1 MLYLIAIVL
10 LNVLL
15 FSIFKMFPKY
25 GISPLQAIAV
35 NYWVCVLTG
44 TMVLS
49 KGIEPIISF
58 NYSWIYWALLLGSM
72 LIALFNLIAYSTKV
86 EGMTTTTIA
95 NKLSLV
101 IPVLFAAWLYQE
113 HFGVGKIA
121 GILIAFP
128 AVYLTVK
135 KKQEVAGEVKNL
147 FWPVLLFIGSGIL
160 DTLMK
165 YVQTY
170 YLATTADQAIFT
182 IQSFAVAAMLGTA
195 VLVVRIILRKEQLHW
210 KSIVAGVV
218 LGIPNYFS
226 IYYLIRLFH
235 VDFMESSA
243 VIPVNNVSILLCTTL
258 VAFLFFKEQITRLRL
273 VGIILSIISILLIAI
288 SDLNGGY
295 L

>member
-15 FSIFKMFPKY
+15 FSIFKMFSKY

-49 KGIEPIISF
+49 KRIEPILSF
-58 NYSWIYWALLLGSM
+58 SYSWIYWALLLGSM

-113 HFGVGKIA
+113 HFGVGKIL

-135 KKQEVAGEVKNL
+135 KNQQVAGKVKNL

-170 YLATTADQAIFT
+170 YLNTTADQAIFT

-195 VLVVRIILRKEQLHW
+195 VLVIRVILRKEQLRW
-210 KSIVAGVV
+210 KNIVGGVV

>member
-49 KGIEPIISF
+49 KGIEPILSF
-58 NYSWIYWALLLGSM
+58 SYSWIYWALLLGSM

-101 IPVLFAAWLYQE
+101 IPVLIAAWLYQE
-113 HFGVGKIA
+113 HFGVGKIL

-135 KKQEVAGEVKNL
+135 KKQEVAGKVKNL

-182 IQSFAVAAMLGTA
+182 IQSFAIAAMLGTA
-195 VLVVRIILRKEQLHW
+195 VLVVRIILRNEQLHW
-210 KSIVAGVV
+210 KNIVAGVV

>member
-1 MLYLIAIVL
+1 MLYLTAIVL

-49 KGIEPIISF
+49 KGIEPIIFF

-72 LIALFNLIAYSTKV
+72 LITLFNLIAYSTKV

-101 IPVLFAAWLYQE
+101 IPVLFAAWLYHE

-135 KKQEVAGEVKNL
+135 KKQEVAGKVKNL

-195 VLVVRIILRKEQLHW
+195 ILVIRIILKKEQIHW
-210 KSIVAGVV
+210 KNIVAGVV

>member
-49 KGIEPIISF
+49 KGIAPILSF
-58 NYSWIYWALLLGSM
+58 SYSWIYWALLLGSM

-101 IPVLFAAWLYQE
+101 IPVLFAAWLYHE

-135 KKQEVAGEVKNL
+135 KKQEVASKVKNL

-170 YLATTADQAIFT
+170 YLNTTADQAIFT

-195 VLVVRIILRKEQLHW
+195 VLVIRVILRKEQLHW
-210 KSIVAGVV
+210 KNIVAGVV

>member
-49 KGIEPIISF
+49 KGIEPILSF

-101 IPVLFAAWLYQE
+101 IPVLFAAWLYHE

-135 KKQEVAGEVKNL
+135 KKQEVASRVKNL

-170 YLATTADQAIFT
+170 YLNTTADQAIFT

-195 VLVVRIILRKEQLHW
+195 VLMVRIVLKKEQLYW
-210 KSIVAGVV
+210 KNIVAGVV

>member
-15 FSIFKMFPKY
+15 FSIFKMFSKY

-49 KGIEPIISF
+49 KRIEPILSF
-58 NYSWIYWALLLGSM
+58 SYSWIYWALLLGSM

-113 HFGVGKIA
+113 HFGVGKIL

-135 KKQEVAGEVKNL
+135 KKQEVAGKVKNL

-195 VLVVRIILRKEQLHW
+195 TLVIRVILKKEQLHW
-210 KSIVAGVV
+210 KNIVAGVV

-235 VDFMESSA
+235 IDFMESSA

>member
-1 MLYLIAIVL
+1 MIAIVL

-49 KGIEPIISF
+49 KGIAPILSF
-58 NYSWIYWALLLGSM
+58 SYSWIYWALLLGSM

-101 IPVLFAAWLYQE
+101 IPVLFAAWLYHE

-135 KKQEVAGEVKNL
+135 KKQEVASKVKNL

-182 IQSFAVAAMLGTA
+182 IQSFAIAAMLGTA
-195 VLVVRIILRKEQLHW
+195 VLVVRIILRNEQLHW
-210 KSIVAGVV
+210 KNIVAGVV

>member
-49 KGIEPIISF
+49 KGIEPILSF
-58 NYSWIYWALLLGSM
+58 NYSWIYWALFLGSM

-113 HFGVGKIA
+113 HFGVGKIL

-135 KKQEVAGEVKNL
+135 KKQEVAGKVKNL

-170 YLATTADQAIFT
+170 YLNTTADQAIFT

-195 VLVVRIILRKEQLHW
+195 VLVIRIILKKEQIHW